1 MPSKKLRVSVT
12 ITEEY
17 LEAVQGL
24 VGRGVYLNQG
34 EAIRAG
40 FRLLFMEHKLDIMC
54 KRLGA
59 DVGE

>member
-12 ITEEY
+12 ITEQY

-24 VGRGVYLNQG
+24 VERGVYLNQG
-34 EAIRAG
+34 EAIRSG
-40 FRLLFMEHKLDIMC
+40 FRLLFMEHMLDIMC

-59 DVGE
+59 DADE